1 MRSNF
6 LQLMDQKRRQLGVF
20 AVHFVQVG
28 VDCFPGPG
36 CDPAGSAPAGSAT
49 TTPLPFGHFP
59 DDGCD
64 SLKIGVDFNEATLP
78 AIVCL
83 IVGDELWVVDEVTLH
98 NSTTEAL
105 GKALR
110 EKSPDGT

>member
-28 VDCFPGPG
+28 VDCFKGPG
-36 CDPAGSAPAGSAT
+36 CDPAGCAT
-49 TTPLPFGHFP
+49 TTPLPFCHFP
-59 DDGCD
+59 DDGFD
-64 SLKIGVDFNEATLP
+64 SLKIGVDFNVATLS
-78 AIVCL
+78 AIVCR

-105 GKALR
+105 GKALS
-110 EKSPDGT
+110 EKFLDAT